1 LYSLAECFF
10 VIFSSKLKYKLYSDK
25 NSKEAQK
32 MNAFWLGAIVSSILY
47 QLLFGNV
54 EKITEILF
62 SAPQKAADIFLTIL
76 LSIMLW
82 SGFLRV
88 VQDSNLVEILKKLLK
103 PIFEAL
109 FKTKNE
115 RALNFMLLNV
125 VANMLGL
132 GNAATPAGILAMQ
145 ELSKEAKNSTASD
158 DMILFV
164 LINTCSIQLIPTT
177 VIILRTKFSSSAP
190 AVVSFPTL
198 FVSMASLFVGII
210 MCKVLSKVWKQ

>member
-1 LYSLAECFF
+1 MN
-10 VIFSSKLKYKLYSDK
+10 IFWIITIIS
-25 NSKEAQK
+25 A
-32 MNAFWLGAIVSSILY
+32 ILY
-47 QLLFGNV
+47 QLFFGNV
-54 EKITEILF
+54 EKLTEILF
-62 SAPQKAADIFLTIL
+62 SAPQKAADIFFTIL

-88 VQDSNLVEILKKLLK
+88 VQDSNFIEIFKKVLRPVL
-103 PIFEAL
+103 EAL
-109 FKTKNE
+109 FRTKNE
-115 RALNFMLLNV
+115 KALNFMLLNV
-125 VANMLGL
+125 VANILGL

-177 VIILRTKFSSSAP
+177 AILLRTKFSSSAP
-190 AVVSFPTL
+190 AAITFPTL

-210 MCKVLSKVWKQ
+210 LCKVLAKVWK

>member
-1 LYSLAECFF
+1 MN
-10 VIFSSKLKYKLYSDK
+10 IF
-25 NSKEAQK
+25 
-32 MNAFWLGAIVSSILY
+32 WIVTIISTILY

-62 SAPQKAADIFLTIL
+62 SAPQKAADIFFAIL

-88 VQDSNLVEILKKLLK
+88 VQDSNFIEVFKKVLRPVLK
-103 PIFEAL
+103 AL

-115 RALNFMLLNV
+115 KALNFMLLNV

-177 VIILRTKFSSSAP
+177 AILLRTKFSSSAP
-190 AVVSFPTL
+190 AAIIFPTL

-210 MCKVLSKVWKQ
+210 LCKVLSKVWKQ

>member
-1 LYSLAECFF
+1 LLYTQF
-10 VIFSSKLKYKLYSDK
+10 VIFLRELKHKLYSDK
-25 NSKEAQK
+25 NFKGVQK
-32 MNAFWLGAIVSSILY
+32 VNVFWLVAIVASILY

-88 VQDSNLVEILKKLLK
+88 VQDSNLVEIFKKFLK
-103 PIFEAL
+103 PILGIL
-109 FKTKNE
+109 FNTKNN
-115 RALNFMLLNV
+115 RAIDYMLLNV

-177 VIILRTKFSSSAP
+177 VIILRTKFSSSDPA
-190 AVVSFPTL
+190 AVVFPTL

-210 MCKVLSKVWKQ
+210 LCKVLSKVCKK

>member
-1 LYSLAECFF
+1 
-10 VIFSSKLKYKLYSDK
+10 
-25 NSKEAQK
+25 

-177 VIILRTKFSSSAP
+177 AILLRTKFSSSAP
-190 AVVSFPTL
+190 AAITFPTL

-210 MCKVLSKVWKQ
+210 MCRVLSKVWKK

>member
-1 LYSLAECFF
+1 
-10 VIFSSKLKYKLYSDK
+10 
-25 NSKEAQK
+25 

-198 FVSMASLFVGII
+198 FCFNGKSFCGNYNV
-210 MCKVLSKVWKQ
+210 

>member
-1 LYSLAECFF
+1 
-10 VIFSSKLKYKLYSDK
+10 
-25 NSKEAQK
+25 

-109 FKTKNE
+109 FKTKTKE
-115 RALNFMLLNV
+115 R
-125 VANMLGL
+125 
-132 GNAATPAGILAMQ
+132 
-145 ELSKEAKNSTASD
+145 
-158 DMILFV
+158 
-164 LINTCSIQLIPTT
+164 
-177 VIILRTKFSSSAP
+177 
-190 AVVSFPTL
+190 
-198 FVSMASLFVGII
+198 
-210 MCKVLSKVWKQ
+210 